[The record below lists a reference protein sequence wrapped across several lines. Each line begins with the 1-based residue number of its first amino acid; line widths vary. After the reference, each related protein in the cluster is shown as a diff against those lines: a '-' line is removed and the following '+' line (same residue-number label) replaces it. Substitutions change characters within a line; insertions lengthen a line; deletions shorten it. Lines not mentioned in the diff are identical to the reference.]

1 MRPRWL
7 GLILLALCAFSPAL
21 WPVLGAILPPSV
33 AHAAADGPATAV
45 LGLESSDVPT
55 ALVDAISEELRQRVS
70 AASDMRLVSG
80 KDLVE
85 LKLVFSCADEGHACM
100 AQAGKSLD
108 ADRLIYGSVKKD
120 GNDLA
125 VWLKS
130 FDVHHEKVENWLT
143 DKLPAKQTDAEGIRT
158 AVARWFAKL
167 TGHPTNAGTIL
178 VSANTFGAV
187 VSLDGIP
194 SGVTSDKPLAIP
206 DVKAGAHH
214 LVLTKAGNAPARQD
228 VTVLAGQTLT
238 VDLALHPEGTAV
250 VAGGETA
257 QSSGTR
263 APSDKADRGAPGPDD
278 GRGGYRTGFWVTLG
292 AGVVSAGAAVKFGL
306 DVLKINKDLDQF
318 RRYRCGDQTMNCD
331 STGKVAPLTD
341 QERKI
346 SEDKLSEGRRDRNL
360 QWVFIGVGSALGITS
375 AYLLYKG
382 YLDADEA
389 PTHREAMSGL
399 RIFPTAGVSSGGVQ
413 AEFDF

>member
-1 MRPRWL
+1 MRLGWL
-7 GLILLALCAFSPAL
+7 GLIPLALCAFSPAL
-21 WPVLGAILPPSV
+21 STSV
-33 AHAAADGPATAV
+33 ALAAGDGPATAV
-45 LGLESSDVPT
+45 LGLESNDVPPT
-55 ALVDAISEELRQRVS
+55 VVDAISEELRQRVS
-70 AASDMRLVSG
+70 SSSAMRLVSG

-120 GNDLA
+120 GSDVA

-130 FDVHHEKVENWLT
+130 FDVHHERVDSWLT
-143 DKLPAKQTDAEGIRT
+143 DKLAPNQTDAEGVRT

-178 VSANTFGAV
+178 VSANTLGAV
-187 VSLDGIP
+187 VTLDGIP

-206 DVKAGAHH
+206 DVKPGAHH
-214 LVLTKAGNAPARQD
+214 LVLTKVGSASARQD
-228 VTVLAGQTLT
+228 LTITAGQTLT
-238 VDLALHPEGTAV
+238 VNLALHPEGTAV
-250 VAGGETA
+250 VAGADGA
-257 QSSGTR
+257 AAGQKSGLGAR
-263 APSDKADRGAPGPDD
+263 SDKGDRGVPGADD
-278 GRGGYRTGFWVTLG
+278 GRSGYRTGFWVTLG
-292 AGVVSAGAAVKFGL
+292 AGLVSAGAAVKFGL

-318 RRYRCGDQTMNCD
+318 RRYACGDPPMSCD
-331 STGKVAPLTD
+331 STGKVAPLTE
-341 QERKI
+341 QELKTRD
-346 SEDKLSEGRRDRNL
+346 DKLSEGQRDRNL

-382 YLDADEA
+382 YLDADDA

-399 RIFPTAGVSSGGVQ
+399 RIFPTAGMSSGGVR

>member
-7 GLILLALCAFSPAL
+7 GLIPLAFCAFSAAL
-21 WPVLGAILPPSV
+21 LSALAPSV
-33 AHAAADGPATAV
+33 AHAASDGPATAV
-45 LGLESSDVPT
+45 LGLESSDVPST
-55 ALVDAISEELRQRVS
+55 VVDAIAEELRQRVS
-70 AASDMRLVSG
+70 SSSDMRLVSG

-130 FDVHHEKVENWLT
+130 FDVHHEKVDNWLT
-143 DKLPAKQTDAEGIRT
+143 DKLPGKQTDAEGIRT

-178 VSANTFGAV
+178 VTANELGAV
-187 VSLDGIP
+187 VTLDGIP
-194 SGVTSDKPLAIP
+194 SGVTSDKPLTIP
-206 DVKAGAHH
+206 DVKPGAHH
-214 LVLTKAGNAPARQD
+214 LVLTKVGNAPARQD
-228 VTVLAGQTLT
+228 LTVAAGQTLT
-238 VDLALHPEGTAV
+238 VNLALHPEGTAV
-250 VAGGETA
+250 VGGEPGATA
-257 QSSGTR
+257 RKSG
-263 APSDKADRGAPGPDD
+263 ADGGLPGTDD
-278 GRGGYRTGFWVTLG
+278 GRGAYRTGFWVTLG
-292 AGVVSAGAAVKFGL
+292 AGLVSAGAAVKFGL

-318 RRYRCGDQTMNCD
+318 RRYPCKSDPAMSCD
-331 STGKVAPLTD
+331 SMGKVAPLSD
-341 QERKI
+341 QEVKI
-346 SEDKLSEGRRDRNL
+346 RDSKLSDGQRDRNL

-382 YLDADEA
+382 YLDADDA

-399 RIFPTAGVSSGGVQ
+399 RIFPTAGMSSGGVQ

>member
-7 GLILLALCAFSPAL
+7 GLIPLALCAFSPAL
-21 WPVLGAILPPSV
+21 LPVVTPSL
-33 AHAAADGPATAV
+33 AHAAGDGPATAV
-45 LGLESSDVPT
+45 LGLESSDVP
-55 ALVDAISEELRQRVS
+55 ASVVDAISEELRQRVS

-120 GNDLA
+120 GNDVA

-130 FDVHHEKVENWLT
+130 FDVHHERVDNWLT
-143 DKLPAKQTDAEGIRT
+143 DKLPGKQTDADGIRT

-167 TGHPTNAGTIL
+167 TGHPTNVGTIL
-178 VSANTFGAV
+178 VSANTLGAV
-187 VSLDGIP
+187 VTLDGVP
-194 SGVTSDKPLAIP
+194 AGVTSDQPLAIP
-206 DVKAGAHH
+206 DVKPGAHH
-214 LVLTKAGNAPARQD
+214 LLLTKVGSAPARQD
-228 VTVLAGQTLT
+228 LAVQAGQTLT
-238 VDLALHPEGTAV
+238 VNLALHPEGMAV
-250 VAGGETA
+250 VAGSEAGGTIRKSAAGAEG
-257 QSSGTR
+257 SG
-263 APSDKADRGAPGPDD
+263 GLPGTDD
-278 GRGGYRTGFWVTLG
+278 GRAGYRTGFWVTLG
-292 AGVVSAGAAVKFGL
+292 AGLVSAGAAVKFGL
-306 DVLKINKDLDQF
+306 DVLKINKDLDPF
-318 RRYRCGDQTMNCD
+318 RRGPCRADPAMSCD
-331 STGKVAPLTD
+331 SMGKVAPPLSD
-341 QERKI
+341 QERKTRD
-346 SEDKLSEGRRDRNL
+346 DKLAEGQRDRNL

-382 YLDADEA
+382 YLDADDA

-399 RIFPTAGVSSGGVQ
+399 RIFPTAGMSSGGVQ